1 MGYVYVR
8 KGQCYIAYK
17 RPDGR
22 WMRESAGTDKKTEAR
37 ALLSK
42 REQDMFKAKASGLPL
57 QSELRLE
64 EFVKE
69 YLRHAEAN
77 KKATS
82 FKRDQT
88 SLKRLLPKFGKMK
101 LREITAGMIQ
111 RYADERRLD
120 KGKGGK
126 RLRAATVTNELHTLS
141 AIYREA
147 VLRDLVQVNPVS
159 RVKKPK
165 EENTIVRY
173 LSADEDQRL
182 YAAVPARIEPLITVA
197 LHTGLRKGELL
208 KLEWSDVDFD
218 QKILLVKNTKSKRR
232 RYVPLNALVVEK
244 LKSLPSAKDSP
255 YVFIDPTSKEAI
267 LDIERAWRKTLSL
280 AKIQNFRFHDLRHTF
295 ASRLVQRG
303 VSIQVVKE
311 LLGHSDITT
320 TMRYAHLAP
329 IDLIQATDK
338 LSQKPV
344 VEKKEQVAPP
354 AEAEKKEEPRS

>member
-8 KGQCYIAYK
+8 KGKCYIAYK

-22 WMRESAGTDKKTEAR
+22 WMRESAETGKKTEAR
-37 ALLSK
+37 VLLNR
-42 REQDMFKAKASGLPL
+42 REQDMFKAKAAGLPVQCDL
-57 QSELRLE
+57 LLE

-77 KKATS
+77 KKPAS
-82 FKRDQT
+82 FQRDQT
-88 SLKRLLPKFGKMK
+88 SLKHLQPVFGKML
-101 LREITAGMIQ
+101 LREVTAGMIQ
-111 RYADERRLD
+111 RYVDDRRLA
-120 KGKGGK
+120 KGKQGK

-173 LSADEDQRL
+173 LSPDEDQRL

-208 KLEWSDVDFD
+208 QLEWSDVDFD

-232 RYVPLNALVVEK
+232 RYVPMNALVVEK

-255 YVFIDPTSKEAI
+255 YVFIDPNSKEAI
-267 LDIERAWRKTLSL
+267 LDIERAWRKTLKL
-280 AKIQNFRFHDLRHTF
+280 GKIQNFRFHDLRHTF
-295 ASRLVQRG
+295 ASRLVQKG

-338 LSQKPV
+338 LSQKAAV
-344 VEKKEQVAPP
+344 DKQTQKAPEEG
-354 AEAEKKEEPRS
+354 AGKKEEPKS